1 VSPRAPKGARRPRAF
16 SEPEDEPEVVRA
28 PPEPELEAEEPPVPP
43 RRRIAPVK
51 RNGGRAAAEQP
62 ARARAREAPPPETPG
77 RVLPVEEDDA
87 EEEVAP
93 FRRRPAPPAGAVV
106 VPADELPDDA
116 GEQAGGKQA
125 VEEEPQPAGE
135 EQAALQELS
144 GAEVELEEQAGEEPS
159 PAEQAREAPDRDR
172 AQTEAVLSDGKPTG
186 EEAVEREDDKR
197 QEGLSAGKGEADRD
211 LALEVTDRPAEGKAQ
226 QRSEPDG
233 GAQAEAEP
241 AEQTAGEEGP
251 EPLLEESGATEPH
264 PDRPPANGSL
274 GGEAALERLE
284 EKILDVEQLLGE
296 AEAEVVVDRS
306 QTEAKGELAG
316 LIPPTHQEV
325 RARPLPEVVL
335 ELEFASPEQVAR
347 AQAESKERGIPAELI
362 LLESGAISEDQ
373 LARARAERSG
383 LDYIDLTTFQVDPAA
398 VSLISNQAAK
408 RYQALPVA
416 LLDGGR
422 TVLVA
427 MADPSNVLALDDIKI
442 ITRREVRVAVASAQ
456 DIADLIARMD
466 RLEPVVDEGEELEEA
481 PGEAIE
487 VRETAEDA
495 PIVKLVNQIIAQAVE
510 LGASDLHFAPTS
522 KDLRVR
528 FRIDGV
534 LRDITTIPKR
544 LAGPVVSR
552 VKIMASL
559 DISEKRMPQDGR
571 VGLNIDG
578 RHVDLRVVTLPSA
591 KGEAV
596 VMRVLDKD
604 SVVMDLDRLGMAPHD
619 RERFERA
626 FHLSHGA
633 VLVTGPTGS
642 GKTTT
647 LYAALTRLNTKERN
661 IITIEDPVEYQ
672 LEGVTQIQVQ
682 PKVGLTFAVGLRTMV
697 RADPDVIMVG
707 EIRDRETAQIAVES
721 ALTGH
726 LVLSTLHTNDAP
738 SAIHRLIE
746 MGIEPFL
753 VASAVECVLA
763 QRLARTL
770 CNHCK
775 RRTVIS
781 AEALRANGFDA
792 KRDIEA
798 YEPVGCARCGG
809 TGYRGR
815 IAIYEVMLMSR
826 ELREL
831 ALARRSADEL
841 REVAVSQGMRRMRDD
856 GLEKVRRGITALPEV
871 LRVIGSTS

>member
-1 VSPRAPKGARRPRAF
+1 V
-16 SEPEDEPEVVRA
+16 
-28 PPEPELEAEEPPVPP
+28 EA
-43 RRRIAPVK
+43 
-51 RNGGRAAAEQP
+51 
-62 ARARAREAPPPETPG
+62 PG
-77 RVLPVEEDDA
+77 RVQPVEEEDEG
-87 EEEVAP
+87 EEFPP
-93 FRRRPAPPAGAVV
+93 FRRPPAGAVV
-106 VPADELPDDA
+106 VPAEELPASPQDGKEGEAEEELQTAAKEGEERHGRPTAPSAAEEDA
-116 GEQAGGKQA
+116 GAEQAVAEAVEVEEEVAEEEPA
-125 VEEEPQPAGE
+125 VEEDLSQELAEEEPATEEEVQPTDSSPQQGVEPPEVE
-135 EQAALQELS
+135 EVPSPPAEPTQAA
-144 GAEVELEEQAGEEPS
+144 GAAAGPEEVADGSDPAALEPHA
-159 PAEQAREAPDRDR
+159 A
-172 AQTEAVLSDGKPTG
+172 
-186 EEAVEREDDKR
+186 EEAVEGASTERVEEQQDGSS
-197 QEGLSAGKGEADRD
+197 Q
-211 LALEVTDRPAEGKAQ
+211 AEGAP
-226 QRSEPDG
+226 EPLLEG
-233 GAQAEAEP
+233 AEP
-241 AEQTAGEEGP
+241 LLEEDEGP
-251 EPLLEESGATEPH
+251 EPLLDELGKPQSAA
-264 PDRPPANGSL
+264 ANGSTGSSQAL
-274 GGEAALERLE
+274 AALEAE
-284 EKILDVEQLLGE
+284 ILDVEKLLGE
-296 AEAEVVVDRS
+296 KQPEVSLEPGQEQV
-306 QTEAKGELAG
+306 AGGIPG
-316 LIPPTHQEV
+316 LIPPTHSD
-325 RARPLPEVVL
+325 ARTRSLPEVIL
-335 ELEFASPEQVAR
+335 QLEFASPEQVAK
-347 AQAESKERGIPAELI
+347 AEEESRLRGINAELI
-362 LLESGAISEDQ
+362 LLETGAISEDQ

-398 VSLISNQAAK
+398 TSLITNQFAK
-408 RYQALPVA
+408 RYQAVPVA

-427 MADPSNVLALDDIKI
+427 MANPSNVVAIDDLKI
-442 ITRREVRVAVASAQ
+442 MTGKEVRVAVASPQ
-456 DIADLIARMD
+456 DITDLIARMD
-466 RLEPVVDEGEELEEA
+466 RLEPVIGEGPDLEEEA
-481 PGEAIE
+481 GEALE

-510 LGASDLHFAPTS
+510 LGASDLHFAPTA

-534 LRDITTIPKR
+534 LRDITTVPKR
-544 LAGPVVSR
+544 VAAAVVSR

-596 VMRVLDKD
+596 VMRILDKD
-604 SVVMDLDRLGMAPHD
+604 SVVMDLDRLGMAPRD

-647 LYAALTRLNTKERN
+647 LYAALTKLNTKERN

-770 CNHCK
+770 CSHCK

-815 IAIYEVMLMSR
+815 IAIYEVMLMSK

-856 GLEKVRRGITALPEV
+856 GLEKVRRGITALPEI
-871 LRVIGSTS
+871 LRVIGSTT